1 MHRTEERPLAIA
13 RWIDTDLHE
22 SLDETLRYRSAR
34 LFAVNITDDGFTR
47 ELIDCD
53 PDPYELLTRLPSAP
67 ALDAACLVMTGW
79 MSRVRDDD
87 DDDDDDND
95 ESDDNETNFDE
106 PDDGPERFRVRVV
119 AVVEDQGVGVV
130 VRRWTD
136 EGVSDSFADGGE
148 GMFPDALTAWW
159 SAYRALRTPREDR

>member
-1 MHRTEERPLAIA
+1 MNRTEERPLAIA
-13 RWIDTDLHE
+13 RWIDNDLHE

-34 LFAVNITDDGFTR
+34 LFAVNIADDGFAR

-53 PDPYELLTRLPSAP
+53 PDPYELLTRLPLAP

-79 MSRVRDDD
+79 MSRVRDDEESD
-87 DDDDDDND
+87 DDD
-95 ESDDNETNFDE
+95 ETADV
-106 PDDGPERFRVRVV
+106 PERFRVRVV

-136 EGVSDSFADGGE
+136 DGISDSFADGGE

-159 SAYRALRTPREDR
+159 SAYRALRTPRGDR

>member
-87 DDDDDDND
+87 ESDDDDEVDV
-95 ESDDNETNFDE
+95 
-106 PDDGPERFRVRVV
+106 PERFRVRVV